1 MTRTVLIIV
10 AAILCLISLSGCSD
24 DSRSLME
31 ISRERQCRANMN
43 ILCTDQ
49 ANYRDAIGH
58 WAGTNEELDQYTR
71 RSHPL
76 TCPVTEEQYLIE
88 LVDDGYV
95 IRCPGGHGSIVTG
108 RRSWT
113 GSGQDS

>member
-1 MTRTVLIIV
+1 MTEVFRTGLV
-10 AAILCLISLSGCSD
+10 CLLMAMLLSGCD
-24 DSRSLME
+24 GDSQSLLE

-43 ILCTDQ
+43 TLCTDQ
-49 ANYRDAIGH
+49 ANYRDAVGH
-58 WAGTNEELDQYTR
+58 WAATNEELDQYAR
-71 RSHPL
+71 RPRSL
-76 TCPVTEEQYLIE
+76 TCPVTEEPYIIE

-113 GSGQDS
+113 GGEDT